1 MMPSP
6 SHPTTLT
13 ATYTSPLTTQTFLH
27 HLPSPTPTS
36 LAQKT
41 AYLSHLRQRMTQLQ
55 EHVNILLTA
64 KMEEDKAVAA
74 RAGVDGQVDEKKE
87 EDVYGE
93 EDVEEGGG

>member
-1 MMPSP
+1 MMSSP

-27 HLPSPTPTS
+27 HLPSPAPTS
-36 LAQKT
+36 LVQKT

-64 KMEEDKAVAA
+64 KMEEDKTLAA
-74 RAGVDGQVDEKKE
+74 KVGVDGKVDEKKE
-87 EDVYGE
+87 EDLYGE
-93 EDVEEGGG
+93 EDVNEGEG